1 MVIFNHF
8 PGCKKEESSLDWP
21 GDKITSEDWCGEG
34 SSLIIFPLLLFLDGW
49 LAVPKCVERWSL
61 FNWSRWLISSYSNPL
76 EVVTFDLGDER
87 PTSSSSALYVA
98 VAAAKWMDVC
108 HLIVASSK
116 AIQSLKTTTNH
127 QSGWRTSQMSDV
139 KWLAGGRTVETAAAG
154 RPTRKGVLFRDN
166 LSCSPVPVPP
176 LLLVSS
182 SVLESKILKNTQ
194 PEGLTMDLT
203 MSRLN
208 VVFLSN

>member
-1 MVIFNHF
+1 MWRGFRSYYLPPAAVPGWLVGCTKMCRWMISFQLEQMVN
-8 PGCKKEESSLDWP
+8 K
-21 GDKITSEDWCGEG
+21 
-34 SSLIIFPLLLFLDGW
+34 LLF
-49 LAVPKCVERWSL
+49 KSTWSGYV
-61 FNWSRWLISSYSNPL
+61 WSGRRATNIIIIS
-76 EVVTFDLGDER
+76 T
-87 PTSSSSALYVA
+87 VA

-139 KWLAGGRTVETAAAG
+139 KWLAAG
-154 RPTRKGVLFRDN
+154 RPIRKGVLFRDN

-182 SVLESKILKNTQ
+182 SVFESKILKNTQ